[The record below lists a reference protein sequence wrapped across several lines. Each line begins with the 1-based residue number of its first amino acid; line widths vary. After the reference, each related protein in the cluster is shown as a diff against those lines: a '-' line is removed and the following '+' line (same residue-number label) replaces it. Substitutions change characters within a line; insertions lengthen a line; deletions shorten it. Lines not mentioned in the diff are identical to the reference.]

1 MAIEHMPHRRTVEP
15 QSAANTAED
24 IHIGHHHHEH
34 RTQMNSARAHAI
46 VSGNDP
52 GMSLL
57 RFSLMTRLWLSMIL
71 SAMIW
76 IAVHWAVQ

>member
-1 MAIEHMPHRRTVEP
+1 MAIEHMPHPRTIDSP
-15 QSAANTAED
+15 SATEAEGVTQ
-24 IHIGHHHHEH
+24 IGHHHHDH
-34 RTQMNSARAHAI
+34 RTPMNSARAHAI

-57 RFSLMTRLWLSMIL
+57 RFSLMTRLGLSVML

-76 IAVHWAVQ
+76 IAVHWAV